1 MTQKTNA
8 VSIKILNKE
17 YRINCPVGEEESLIK
32 SANYVEEKMREVR
45 TSGKIISLDRLAIMA
60 ALNIAHELVSLQIQL
75 DNPDLHHNLHHNM
88 NNAHN
93 TTNNTMGNDEEHPV
107 NNHAADDS
115 ETQVI
120 EPHDQEKLY
129 HIQTLI
135 NQKLTEYR
143 GQFEDKDD

>member
-17 YRINCPVGEEESLIK
+17 YRINCPIGEEESLIR

-60 ALNIAHELVSLQIQL
+60 ALNIAHELVSLKIQL
-75 DNPDLHHNLHHNM
+75 ENQDFDHS
-88 NNAHN
+88 
-93 TTNNTMGNDEEHPV
+93 TTSPVEHEENRSV
-107 NNHAADDS
+107 NNHHGDKDNAPTTA
-115 ETQVI
+115 V
-120 EPHDQEKLY
+120 DQHNREKLY

-135 NQKLTEYR
+135 NKKLTEYR
-143 GQFEDKDD
+143 GQFEDKED

>member
-17 YRINCPVGEEESLIK
+17 YRINCPIGEEESLIR

-60 ALNIAHELVSLQIQL
+60 ALNIAHELVTLQIKLEHQT
-75 DNPDLHHNLHHNM
+75 LHPNTNDAVEQGENHIM
-88 NNAHN
+88 NNHQP
-93 TTNNTMGNDEEHPV
+93 TH
-107 NNHAADDS
+107 DS
-115 ETQVI
+115 NKSHDNKGQVI
-120 EPHDQEKLY
+120 ETHDQEKLY

-135 NQKLTEYR
+135 NKKLTEYR
-143 GQFEDKDD
+143 GQFEDKEDE